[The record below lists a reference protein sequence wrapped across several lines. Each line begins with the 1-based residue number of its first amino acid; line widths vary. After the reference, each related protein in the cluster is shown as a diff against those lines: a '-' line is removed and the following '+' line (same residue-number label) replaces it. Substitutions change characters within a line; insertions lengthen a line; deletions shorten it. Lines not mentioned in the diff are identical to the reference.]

1 MGRLENKTAVV
12 TGGGSGIGRA
22 IARRFA
28 EEGARVIIAGRTEA
42 TLKETAAADG
52 KEGLKC
58 LRSPR
63 ALREL
68 IPRVLRVRNVRAST
82 SRARLAHTG
91 AHEPRAARIPG
102 ASDKTKDAPCGA
114 SCSFN
119 GKPASEGR

>member
-28 EEGARVIIAGRTEA
+28 EEGARVIIVGRTEA

-82 SRARLAHTG
+82 SRAHIAHTRG
-91 AHEPRAARIPG
+91 RTSRARQN
-102 ASDKTKDAPCGA
+102 KTKDAPCGA

>member
-28 EEGARVIIAGRTEA
+28 EEGARVIIVGRTEA
-42 TLKETAAADG
+42 TLKETAEADG

-63 ALREL
+63 VLREL
-68 IPRVLRVRNVRAST
+68 YLVSCGCATCGRALRVRT
-82 SRARLAHTG
+82 
-91 AHEPRAARIPG
+91 
-102 ASDKTKDAPCGA
+102 
-114 SCSFN
+114 
-119 GKPASEGR
+119 